1 MRGVVQFLLRHSL
14 VDRATSAEGLAV
26 RDVPSV
32 AASDLRAD
40 AIRREGE
47 GGLATLF
54 HNLAPREAARSVR
67 QVLAF
72 AHVLNLAGRRA
83 EDVQLLVVPGHRG
96 MCPGLVFLPIS
107 HARL

>member
-1 MRGVVQFLLRHSL
+1 M
-14 VDRATSAEGLAV
+14 VDRVASAEGLAV

-47 GGLATLF
+47 GGLA
-54 HNLAPREAARSVR
+54 
-67 QVLAF
+67 
-72 AHVLNLAGRRA
+72 AGRRA
-83 EDVQLLVVPGHRG
+83 EDVQLLVVSGHRG